1 MSRNQKYR
9 KITFYKNYF
18 LDFVRK
24 QSTDIQNKIY
34 WTFEVIEDL
43 WHVPDTYLKHIVN
56 TNGLYEIRVQV
67 GNDIIRIFCFFE
79 TGKLVILIN
88 GFKKKTQKIPKK
100 EIRLALKLKSEYEKQ
115 KPDDLRGT

>member
-1 MSRNQKYR
+1 MSQNQKYR
-9 KITFYKNYF
+9 KISFYGNYF
-18 LDFVRK
+18 LDFVSK

-67 GNDIIRIFCFFE
+67 GSDIVRIFCFFE

-88 GFKKKTQKIPKK
+88 GFQKKTQKTPKK
-100 EIRLALKLKSEYEKQ
+100 EVKLALKLKSEYEKQ
-115 KPDDLRGT
+115 KPNNLRGT

>member
-1 MSRNQKYR
+1 MSKNLKYR
-9 KITFYKNYF
+9 KIIFYKNYF
-18 LDFVRK
+18 PDFVSK
-24 QSTDIQNKIY
+24 QSIDIQNKIY

-43 WHVPDTYLKHIVN
+43 WRVPETYLKHIAN
-56 TNGLYEIRVQV
+56 TDGLYEIRIQV

-88 GFKKKTQKIPKK
+88 GFQKKTQKTPKK